1 MPAATGDSF
10 TIPAQSGA
18 AAAHRSARSAIAALW
33 NAARAAAKRANA
45 YRSLQNLDD
54 RALKDIGVHRTEITS
69 ILHYDR
75 QDPSRR
81 PR

>member
-1 MPAATGDSF
+1 MTAATGHAHAHPDAAV
-10 TIPAQSGA
+10 PAHAGPA
-18 AAAHRSARSAIAALW
+18 TFVAALW
-33 NAARAAAKRANA
+33 SALGHARDRARAIE
-45 YRSLQNLDD
+45 SLNRLDD

-69 ILHYDR
+69 IVHHRR